1 MNGVE
6 MTYEDDIEAFKSSN
20 EEAYKELMENYKKP
34 LVNLVYSIISDYEE
48 AEEIVQDTFVSF
60 YIKRE
65 SFEGRSKIYT
75 WLYRVSFNRAIDYI
89 RKKERE
95 KKYRLKEYR
104 NFEMQE
110 SVNDNSINKIILAD
124 ALSKL
129 NETFRIPLLMSEYE
143 NYSYEEISKKLDL
156 PVNTIRTRI
165 FRARK
170 KLLSIIKKMGVS
182 LWDNMNIMKCL

>member
-182 LWDNMNIMKCL
+182 L

>member
-65 SFEGRSKIYT
+65 RVLKAGRK
-75 WLYRVSFNRAIDYI
+75 
-89 RKKERE
+89 
-95 KKYRLKEYR
+95 
-104 NFEMQE
+104 
-110 SVNDNSINKIILAD
+110 SILGFIEFLLIGLLII
-124 ALSKL
+124 
-129 NETFRIPLLMSEYE
+129 
-143 NYSYEEISKKLDL
+143 
-156 PVNTIRTRI
+156 
-165 FRARK
+165 
-170 KLLSIIKKMGVS
+170 
-182 LWDNMNIMKCL
+182 

>member
-65 SFEGRSKIYT
+65 NFEGRSKIYT

-104 NFEMQE
+104 NFEMQNRE
-110 SVNDNSINKIILAD
+110 TIIA
-124 ALSKL
+124 
-129 NETFRIPLLMSEYE
+129 
-143 NYSYEEISKKLDL
+143 
-156 PVNTIRTRI
+156 
-165 FRARK
+165 
-170 KLLSIIKKMGVS
+170 
-182 LWDNMNIMKCL
+182 

>member
-6 MTYEDDIEAFKSSN
+6 MTYEDNIEAFKSSN

-75 WLYRVSFNRAIDYI
+75 WLYRVSFNKAIDYI

-95 KKYRLKEYR
+95 KKYRLKECR

-110 SVNDNSINKIILAD
+110 SGNDNSINKIILAD

-129 NETFRIPLLMSEYE
+129 NETFRIPFLMSEYE

-182 LWDNMNIMKCL
+182 L

>member
-6 MTYEDDIEAFKSSN
+6 MAYEDDIEAFKSSN

-34 LVNLVYSIISDYEE
+34 LINLVYSIISNYEE
-48 AEEIVQDTFVSF
+48 AEEIVQDVFVSF

-75 WLYRVSFNRAIDYI
+75 WLYRVSFNRAVDYI

-104 NFEMQE
+104 NAEMQE
-110 SVNDNSINKIILAD
+110 SGNENSLHKIILAD

-129 NETFRIPLLMSEYE
+129 EDTFRIPLLMSEYE
-143 NYSYEEISKKLDL
+143 NYSYEEIAEKLDL

-182 LWDNMNIMKCL
+182 L

>member
-110 SVNDNSINKIILAD
+110 SENDNSINKIILAD

-143 NYSYEEISKKLDL
+143 NYSYEEIAEKLVL

-182 LWDNMNIMKCL
+182 L

>member
-89 RKKERE
+89 RKKERD

-110 SVNDNSINKIILAD
+110 LGNDNSINKIILAD

-182 LWDNMNIMKCL
+182 L

>member
-1 MNGVE
+1 MNGAE
-6 MTYEDDIEAFKSSN
+6 MTYEDDIDAFKSSN
-20 EEAYKELMENYKKP
+20 EEAYKELMATYKKP
-34 LVNLVYSIISDYEE
+34 LINLVYSIISNYDE
-48 AEEIVQDTFVSF
+48 AEEIVQDVFVLF
-60 YIKRE
+60 YLKRD

-75 WLYRVSFNRAIDYI
+75 WLYRVSFNRAVDYI

-95 KKYRLKEYR
+95 KRYRLKEYR

-110 SVNDNSINKIILAD
+110 SENDNSINKIILAD

-143 NYSYEEISKKLDL
+143 NYSYEEIAEKLVL

-165 FRARK
+165 FGARK

-182 LWDNMNIMKCL
+182 L

>member
-6 MTYEDDIEAFKSSN
+6 MAYEDDIEAFKSSN

-34 LVNLVYSIISDYEE
+34 LINLVYSIISNYEE
-48 AEEIVQDTFVSF
+48 AEEIVQDVFVSF

-75 WLYRVSFNRAIDYI
+75 WLYRVSFNRAVDYI

-104 NFEMQE
+104 NAEMQE
-110 SVNDNSINKIILAD
+110 SDNENSLHKIILAD

-129 NETFRIPLLMSEYE
+129 EDTFRIPLLMSEYE
-143 NYSYEEISKKLDL
+143 NYSYEEIAEKLDL

-182 LWDNMNIMKCL
+182 L

>member
-6 MTYEDDIEAFKSSN
+6 MTYEDNIEAFKSSN
-20 EEAYKELMENYKKP
+20 EEAYKELMETYKKP

-95 KKYRLKEYR
+95 KNIGLKNIEILKCKNR
-104 NFEMQE
+104 ET
-110 SVNDNSINKIILAD
+110 IIA
-124 ALSKL
+124 
-129 NETFRIPLLMSEYE
+129 
-143 NYSYEEISKKLDL
+143 
-156 PVNTIRTRI
+156 
-165 FRARK
+165 
-170 KLLSIIKKMGVS
+170 
-182 LWDNMNIMKCL
+182 

>member
-6 MTYEDDIEAFKSSN
+6 MTYEDNIEAFKSSN
-20 EEAYKELMENYKKP
+20 EEVYKELMENYKKP
-34 LVNLVYSIISDYEE
+34 LVNLVYSIISNYDE
-48 AEEIVQDTFVSF
+48 AEEIVQDVFVRF
-60 YIKRE
+60 YLKRD

-75 WLYRVSFNRAIDYI
+75 WLYRVSFNRAVDYI

-104 NFEMQE
+104 NFKMQE
-110 SVNDNSINKIILAD
+110 SGNDNSINKIILAD

-182 LWDNMNIMKCL
+182 L

>member
-6 MTYEDDIEAFKSSN
+6 MTYEDNNIEAFKSSN
-20 EEAYKELMENYKKP
+20 EEAYKELMETYKKP

-110 SVNDNSINKIILAD
+110 SGNDNSINKIILAD

-129 NETFRIPLLMSEYE
+129 NETFRIPLLMSEYK

-182 LWDNMNIMKCL
+182 L

>member
-75 WLYRVSFNRAIDYI
+75 WLYRVSFNIAIDYI

-182 LWDNMNIMKCL
+182 L

>member
-6 MTYEDDIEAFKSSN
+6 MTYEDNIEAFKSSN

-110 SVNDNSINKIILAD
+110 SENDNSINKIILAD

-182 LWDNMNIMKCL
+182 L

>member
-1 MNGVE
+1 M
-6 MTYEDDIEAFKSSN
+6 
-20 EEAYKELMENYKKP
+20 
-34 LVNLVYSIISDYEE
+34 VYSIILDYEE

-95 KKYRLKEYR
+95 KKYRLKEDR

-110 SVNDNSINKIILAD
+110 SGNDNSINKIILAD

-129 NETFRIPLLMSEYE
+129 NETFRIPFLMSEYE

-182 LWDNMNIMKCL
+182 L